1 MVSFFTLIIFFR
13 ENKLFQRGWGVF
25 VLLCGDSRGGEGGG
39 DHLFLAITNMEN
51 QGGGGGGSYVKFPL
65 WWGMD
70 IFGTTQYE
78 ICMLILRG
86 L

>member
-39 DHLFLAITNMEN
+39 DHLFLAIWKTREV
-51 QGGGGGGSYVKFPL
+51 GGGGVLS
-65 WWGMD
+65 
-70 IFGTTQYE
+70 E
-78 ICMLILRG
+78 IPSVVGYGYFWNHTI
-86 L
+86 